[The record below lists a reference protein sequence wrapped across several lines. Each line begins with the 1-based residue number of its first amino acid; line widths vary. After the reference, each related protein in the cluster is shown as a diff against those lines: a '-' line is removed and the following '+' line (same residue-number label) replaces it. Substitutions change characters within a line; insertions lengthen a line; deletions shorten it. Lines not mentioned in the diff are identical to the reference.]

1 MKFLNCIPVT
11 KLKIAASAIFLV
23 YPLYS
28 FACYLKYLFE
38 TLIVYHLN
46 PNYVLI
52 SDNIYYSI
60 KITIALIHEPKD
72 IKTYLNLLGDIIS
85 LFAYFFYL
93 EIFKINRFGLSYD
106 TRLSIFK
113 RSELE
118 IDNCE
123 EIDDNEDDD
132 LLDNDKRENKETD
145 EEKKTKQKENEM
157 LYLEDKDD
165 MSN

>member
-1 MKFLNCIPVT
+1 M
-11 KLKIAASAIFLV
+11 
-23 YPLYS
+23 
-28 FACYLKYLFE
+28 
-38 TLIVYHLN
+38 
-46 PNYVLI
+46 
-52 SDNIYYSI
+52 
-60 KITIALIHEPKD
+60 
-72 IKTYLNLLGDIIS
+72 NLSGDIIS

-145 EEKKTKQKENEM
+145 EEKKKKQKENEM
-157 LYLEDKDD
+157 LYMEDKDD